1 MKNLIFNWKK
11 KTAGR
16 NSSGSIT
23 AFHRG
28 GSPLRRN
35 FRKID
40 MKRLSDTNSGGI
52 IETIEYDPNRSANIA
67 RIRWVTCY
75 TPKEE
80 TSYRFSYIIAF
91 EGAKKGYKIN
101 NNNTTIGSWKPLQD
115 IPIGTRIY
123 NIETNFGE
131 GAKYCRAAGSS
142 AELIDKIEESNLAI
156 VRLASGLQKSIHLQC
171 RATIGRAMLPDIQQL
186 KKAGQ
191 NRLLGRRPIVRG
203 VAMNPIDHPHGGR
216 TKGGRP
222 SVSPWGKLTKS
233 PRKKKKIK

>member
-1 MKNLIFNWKK
+1 MEK

-28 GSPLRRN
+28 GSSLRRN

-40 MKRLSDTNSGGI
+40 MKRLSDTNSGGFV
-52 IETIEYDPNRSANIA
+52 ETIEYDPNRSANIA
-67 RIRWVTCY
+67 RIRWCN
-75 TPKEE
+75 E

-101 NNNTTIGSWKPLQD
+101 NNKTTIGSWKPLQD

-123 NIETNFGE
+123 NIETIFGE

-171 RATIGRAMLPDIQQL
+171 RATIGRAMLPEKQQL

-222 SVSPWGKLTKS
+222 SVSPWGKLTKA
-233 PRKKKKIK
+233 PKKK